1 VKIDGQPIEA
11 LLDLLKEPEN
21 QTRELAKIELG
32 ERDTQQVLAAVNRW
46 IAALN
51 PNDAGYQHQLM
62 EGLWVHQW
70 HNVVNLQLLD
80 RMLAS
85 PEPRARAAAGRV
97 LCYWRDRVP
106 GALERFKKLAEDEHP
121 RVRLEAVR
129 GASFFRDAAA
139 AEMALLSLKH
149 PTDYYLDYC
158 LKESLRQLEK
168 YWRKAI
174 ADGRP
179 ISSDN
184 PAGIEYLIRSVS
196 TSELLKLPKTP
207 GVLQAILSRA
217 DTSDN
222 DRSLAL
228 AALALQ
234 RKSTRVTELLNV
246 LESSGSGSLAHLLPW
261 EAPEELKAA
270 RSRVATLVAHRQISD
285 LAWRPGPV
293 WLVADDSF
301 VPSGPKPPS
310 RRSHWQN

>member
-1 VKIDGQPIEA
+1 
-11 LLDLLKEPEN
+11 LLELLKEPEN

-32 ERDTQQVLAAVNRW
+32 ERDTQQV
-46 IAALN
+46 IAATKRWVASLN
-51 PNDAGYQHQLM
+51 PNDPKYQHNLM

-70 HNVVNLQLLD
+70 LNVVDIELLD

-106 GALERFKKLAEDEHP
+106 GSIGRFKKLAEDSHP

-129 GASFFRDAAA
+129 GASFYRDAEA
-139 AEMALLSLKH
+139 AEMALLALKQ
-149 PTDYYLDYC
+149 PTDYYIDYC

-179 ISSDN
+179 IASDN
-184 PAGIEYLIRSVS
+184 PAGIDYLIRSVS

-207 GVLQAILSRA
+207 GVLQAILSRS

-222 DRSLAL
+222 DRSLSL
-228 AALALQ
+228 ASLALQ
-234 RKSTRVTELLNV
+234 RNSTRVNELLNV
-246 LESSGSGSLAHLLPW
+246 LESTGSGALARLLPW
-261 EAPEELKAA
+261 EAPEELKA
-270 RSRVATLVAHRQISD
+270 SRPLRKI
-285 LAWRPGPV
+285 PGPPHGRMG
-293 WLVADDSF
+293 WL
-301 VPSGPKPPS
+301 GPC
-310 RRSHWQN
+310 